1 MKKLHALVPQPQSLE
16 LREGSSS
23 IGPSVDVAAVAAAR
37 PAAEYL
43 GALLERGAGI
53 AVRYLF
59 PDSDSVEIGGA
70 KGAEGTTVT
79 RIRFVSEGAGV
90 ERDELERLESYRL
103 TIGDGEILIAA
114 EGPRGFFW
122 GVQTLRQL
130 LPAEIEVK
138 IEERS
143 SISLPNI
150 EISDAPRFAW
160 RGLHFDVSRHF
171 FSVGFI
177 KKLIDLLAFYKL
189 NTFHWHLTDDQG
201 WRIEIK
207 KYPELTSVGGYRR
220 GVSGTREGGFY
231 TQEQVREVVAY
242 AAERGITVVPE
253 IEMPGHAR
261 AAVAA
266 YPWLS
271 CSKDPIEVWSHG
283 GISKDLFC
291 AGREETFDFVENVL
305 DEILD
310 LFPSELIHIG
320 GDECPKD
327 HWKSCPDCQR
337 RIQEEGLVDEGALQG
352 YFVRRVQSYCARLG
366 RRIVGWDEILEG
378 GLAPGATVMS
388 WRGIEGGVEAARAGH
403 RAVMSPTSHCYFDYR
418 QSANP
423 GELGPTHFDPPV
435 TTLRKVYAFEPIPEG
450 LSEEQRASIIG
461 SQGNVWTEDID
472 TEERAGYMIFPR
484 IAALAE
490 VLWTASEQRD
500 WQSFKQRLAENVRRL
515 DLLSVAYCRILES
528 LE

>member
-1 MKKLHALVPQPQSLE
+1 M
-16 LREGSSS
+16 S
-23 IGPSVDVAAVAAAR
+23 IDVEAVATAR

-43 GALLERGAGI
+43 GSLLEKGAGI

-59 PDSDSVEIGGA
+59 PDSDSVEIGSAGGTEGA
-70 KGAEGTTVT
+70 AVT
-79 RIRFVSEGAGV
+79 RIRFVPEGAELG
-90 ERDELERLESYRL
+90 RDELEGPESYRL
-103 TIGDGEILIAA
+103 AIGEGEIVIAA
-114 EGPRGFFW
+114 DGPRGFFW

-130 LPAEIEVK
+130 LPVRIEAK
-138 IEERS
+138 IEEPS
-143 SISLPNI
+143 SLSLPNLVI
-150 EISDAPRFAW
+150 TDSPRFSW

-171 FSVGFI
+171 FSVAFI

-189 NTFHWHLTDDQG
+189 NTFHWHFTDDQG

-207 KYPELTSVGGYRR
+207 RYPELTAVGGYRR
-220 GVSGTREGGFY
+220 GPTGVREGGFY
-231 TQEQVREVVAY
+231 TQEEVREVVAY
-242 AAERGITVVPE
+242 AGERGILVVPE

-291 AGREETFDFVENVL
+291 AGREETFEFIQNVL
-305 DEILD
+305 DEVLE
-310 LFPSELIHIG
+310 LFPSEVIHIG

-327 HWKSCPDCQR
+327 RWKACPDCQR
-337 RIQEEGLVDEGALQG
+337 RIQEERLGDEEALQG
-352 YFVRRVQSYCARLG
+352 YFVRRLQSYCARLG
-366 RRIVGWDEILEG
+366 RRIVGWDEVLEG
-378 GLAPGATVMS
+378 GLAPGAAVMS
-388 WRGIEGGVEAARAGH
+388 WRGVEGGVEAARAGH
-403 RAVMSPTSHCYFDYR
+403 RAIMSPTSHCYFDYR

-450 LSEEQRASIIG
+450 LSEEQQAAIVG

-472 TEERAGYMIFPR
+472 SEERAGYMIFPR
-484 IAALAE
+484 VCALAE
-490 VLWTASEQRD
+490 VLWTRIERREWD
-500 WQSFKQRLAENVRRL
+500 SFKQRLAVNIRRL